1 MKLIKTINANT
12 SAYAGNKR
20 SFTDFSFKP
29 SPKTDENGSELPPNK
44 RYYVLRMLNFEGP
57 DRTDYP
63 FIQRNEHICFHR
75 DSENKIVSVDRIVC
89 PTTPWAKNK
98 LYQSGEKIG
107 KGYCPICEY
116 SFEKNKEAW
125 KVPGQVDRTS
135 ARLASD
141 TKSVW
146 TVYLP
151 VYVVS
156 DPHYQAN
163 NQHLRVLRLTGDA
176 GKDALERL
184 TTILNDYTNRG
195 INCYN
200 GEMGI
205 NIGFLCESVQKT
217 RTNKNGEVSINKKT
231 GQPYVYTE
239 NVITDIRPMLKK
251 QYAYPE
257 INDSAIEELDFDG
270 TYGVA
275 ASKTELAAFLN
286 RNWLD
291 IGGGED
297 DFDDGAVS
305 NSDFEAPSAQ
315 PSQTKAAE
323 SVESAD
329 AEFAEEVEVQD
340 AADDDF
346 ENPGPQEAVD
356 DDFENTVPQSTDDMI
371 GSIIGKSVVKSSVSK
386 GSSSN
391 GASAAK
397 KNKTA
402 KVIPPSSESIR
413 KAAESGSVDLDDLPF

>member
-1 MKLIKTINANT
+1 MKLIKTINAST

-20 SFTDFSFKP
+20 LYTDFSFKP
-29 SPKTDENGSELPPNK
+29 SPKTDENGVELPPNK

-75 DSENKIVSVDRIVC
+75 DSDNKVVGVDRIVC
-89 PTTPWAKNK
+89 PSTPWAKNK
-98 LYQSGEKIG
+98 LYQSGEKIA

-156 DPHYQAN
+156 DPHYSAN

-239 NVITDIRPMLKK
+239 NVITDIRPMVKK

-257 INDSAIEELDFDG
+257 INDAAIEELDFDG
-270 TYGVA
+270 TYGVPA
-275 ASKTELAAFLN
+275 TKAELAEFLN

-305 NSDFEAPSAQ
+305 NSDFEAPAASNTSEA
-315 PSQTKAAE
+315 AAE
-323 SVESAD
+323 PTASTDTSSTE
-329 AEFAEEVEVQD
+329 
-340 AADDDF
+340 DDF
-346 ENPGPQEAVD
+346 EDSPSDGASKDTAD
-356 DDFENTVPQSTDDMI
+356 DTADEFDTTDSAEPQSTDDMI
-371 GSIIGKSVVKSSVSK
+371 GSIIGKSAVKASVAKARTATSTPK
-386 GSSSN
+386 K
-391 GASAAK
+391 SA
-397 KNKTA
+397 T
-402 KVIPPSSESIR
+402 KVIPPSNEAIR
-413 KAAESGSVDLDDLPF
+413 NEAANGSVDLDDLPF